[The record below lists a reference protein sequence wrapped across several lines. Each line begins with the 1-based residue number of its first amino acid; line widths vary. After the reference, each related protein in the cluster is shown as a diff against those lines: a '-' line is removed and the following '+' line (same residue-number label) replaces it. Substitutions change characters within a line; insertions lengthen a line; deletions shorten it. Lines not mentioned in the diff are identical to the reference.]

1 MIKSRYLLLILILL
15 SIFSVV
21 LYWRIPSNSGLGAI
35 SYLMFNVI
43 FVGFLGIITCGL
55 LFWKRKISIDLK
67 SVFILF
73 LSCVLIPVILGPV
86 ISVFIKVGLYSF
98 YDSDY
103 FVNKYINSLG
113 VSIKSQGQ
121 SFKYAHCQ
129 IENYSAKYIIR
140 VKNDSEL
147 IFALENVNGMS
158 YDQLDY
164 LPLDSLKKTFSYK
177 SDVHFGRLG
186 FPNPL
191 GVFQVPKGE
200 YEITVL
206 SKSPFLLSIYDNKP
220 LLTPEFILIDEKDYP
235 KIYSDK
241 FSQNEIDLGVQ
252 DIKAKSCN
260 DTQIIRRL
268 DNGDYFLNKYVY
280 IPNAKI
286 NIYNKKY
293 IDQELYLY
301 NQWPGN
307 SGLDE
312 SLLLNIVESSIEKP
326 ITNQNSTF
334 YKTVVNKFTEQS
346 LNVYLT
352 VTKKEDPHRPPYLVA
367 TDYDNFVTQIKNKTN
382 FSEDDLQY
390 LNRTDSYFWVDK
402 PIQMD
407 GLFLYFNDKISPYNI
422 KKVLEIMEVIEP
434 SQIYIKDV
442 ELNK

>member
-1 MIKSRYLLLILILL
+1 MIKSKYLILISTLL
-15 SIFSVV
+15 STLSVI
-21 LYWRIPSNSGLGAI
+21 LYWRIPSNSGLGI
-35 SYLMFNVI
+35 IEYLIFNFFLI
-43 FVGFLGIITCGL
+43 GLLGIIICGL
-55 LFWKRKISIDLK
+55 FYWKRQ
-67 SVFILF
+67 VFRDFKNALILF
-73 LSCVLIPVILGPV
+73 LSFVLIPVVLVPV
-86 ISVFIKVGLYSF
+86 ISVFIEVGLYSF
-98 YDSDY
+98 YESDY
-103 FVNKYINSLG
+103 FVNKYIDTLG
-113 VSIKSQGQ
+113 VSIESRGQ

-129 IENYSAKYIIR
+129 MENYSARYIIK
-140 VKNDSEL
+140 VKKDSEL
-147 IFALENVNGMS
+147 IFALETVNGMS
-158 YDQLDY
+158 YDQFDY
-164 LPLDSLKKTFSYK
+164 LPLDSLKKTFSFK

-206 SKSPFLLSIYDNKP
+206 GKSPFLLSIYDNKP
-220 LLTPEFILIDEKDYP
+220 LLTPKFILIDEKDYP

-252 DIKAKSCN
+252 DIQAKSCN
-260 DTQIIRRL
+260 DTQITRRL

-312 SLLLNIVESSIEKP
+312 SLLLKIVESSIENP
-326 ITNQNSTF
+326 ITNQNSAF

-352 VTKKEDPHRPPYLVA
+352 VTKKDDPHRPPYLVT
-367 TDYDNFVTQIKNKTN
+367 TDYDNFITQLKNKAN
-382 FSEDDLQY
+382 LSEDDLQY
-390 LNRTDSYFWVDK
+390 LNRTDSFFWVDK
-402 PIQMD
+402 PIQMK
-407 GLFLYFNDKISPYNI
+407 GFFLYFNDKISPYNI
-422 KKVLEIMEVIEP
+422 EKMLEIMEVVEP
-434 SQIYIKDV
+434 SQIYTKDI